1 MARRIPGLAAA
12 AWATA
17 LGMAGSA
24 DVATAQGASQAP
36 TAEGA
41 TEVVG
46 GAGQKLL
53 KLWIDAG
60 RADWV
65 KSTYIT
71 DDTEILAALANERAI
86 SAGVAYAKQ
95 ATRLDGLNLAP
106 ETARKLKRLK
116 LSLTAAAPADPAE
129 AAELTRLGAAMEG
142 M

>member
-71 DDTEILAALANERAI
+71 DDTEILAAQANEKAI
-86 SAGVAYAKQ
+86 TAGVEYAKQ
-95 ATRLDGLNLAP
+95 ATRFDGIKVP
-106 ETARKLKRLK
+106 DVTARKLKLLK
-116 LSLTAAAPADPAE
+116 AD
-129 AAELTRLGAAMEG
+129 
-142 M
+142 